1 MSLCFCR
8 RFGRAGAS
16 VLQDGSASLIAGV
29 DEEEEEEAE
38 GGARG
43 GGVDGK
49 SSSQTRRPSQ
59 SGERKTRWRY
69 CWPIVEQ
76 YRATVVSSQAEAQIS
91 RHREQRE
98 KQECTMPRQWHR
110 T

>member
-1 MSLCFCR
+1 MVVYFCR

-16 VLQDGSASLIAGV
+16 VLQDGSTSLIAGV

-38 GGARG
+38 GRVRG

-59 SGERKTRWRY
+59 SGERK
-69 CWPIVEQ
+69 PVGV
-76 YRATVVSSQAEAQIS
+76 VVSSSLSSIEPPS
-91 RHREQRE
+91 S
-98 KQECTMPRQWHR
+98 
-110 T
+110 